1 MSAPRIYF
9 YCSNEAGNL
18 QEDVIA
24 LAEGLLELGTPYYSN
39 CDYWLRS
46 SELSDYLLKHDP
58 NVTHED
64 CDIVVVSYTWPQ
76 WVRMGSFDVRRQPRK
91 RFRYVGRDFDPTTL
105 GKAVH
110 VPACC

>member
-64 CDIVVVSYTWPQ
+64 CDIVVSSWPSRSIVYGL
-76 WVRMGSFDVRRQPRK
+76 WSRRCAHR
-91 RFRYVGRDFDPTTL
+91 VGEQQRDYL
-105 GKAVH
+105 L
-110 VPACC
+110 